1 MKESYDMDFEHNF
14 LSDTEKSLRDQF
26 VKEYII
32 DYDRYKACIRIGFN
46 HQSALRWGNTFLNE
60 GYVNRKIKDYE
71 FKKAE
76 ETDTQKQEDSAIV
89 LNTLR
94 EAAQN
99 GNYNT
104 RVAAASTLAKILG
117 MDKEAKTDEEF
128 QGGIL
133 VIPAIANVE
142 EWELVAVQS
151 QKELVDISLKEL

>member
-1 MKESYDMDFEHNF
+1 MQEHFDLDFEHAF
-14 LSDTEKSLRDQF
+14 LSDAEVALRDAF

-32 DYDRYKACIRIGFN
+32 DYDRYKACLRIGFN
-46 HQSALRWGNTFLNE
+46 HQTALKWGQTFLQE
-60 GYVNRKIKDYE
+60 VYVNRKIKEYE

-117 MDKEAKTDEEF
+117 MDKEAKTDDEF

-142 EWELVAVQS
+142 EWEMVAVDA
-151 QKELVDISLKEL
+151 QKELSAISLNEL